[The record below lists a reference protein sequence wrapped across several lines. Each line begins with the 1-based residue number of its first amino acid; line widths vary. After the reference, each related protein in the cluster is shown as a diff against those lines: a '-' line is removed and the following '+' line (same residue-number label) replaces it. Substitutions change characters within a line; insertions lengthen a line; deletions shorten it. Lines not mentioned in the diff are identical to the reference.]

1 MRLPRIAVAAAVLAA
16 VVVPTAL
23 AAPPTVTETQID
35 RTRTLAA
42 SPDTCPFDIVVHSTG
57 TRRVTTYSDGRV
69 VTLLPSFKVSYS
81 NPLSG
86 KSLTSVLAGPQKVEP
101 NPDGTV
107 TVTVNGNDGLFHA
120 PHVGFLFGDVGHLVY
135 IASPDDLG
143 TPLRIVQS
151 TGHQDASPFP
161 AVCGPLS

>member
-1 MRLPRIAVAAAVLAA
+1 MRRLGIAAAAIALVA
-16 VVVPTAL
+16 VPAAL

-42 SPDTCPFDIVVHSTG
+42 SPDTCPFPIVVHSSG
-57 TRRVTTYSDGRV
+57 TRRDTVYSNGRV
-69 VTLLPSFKVSYS
+69 VTILPDFKVTYS
-81 NPLSG
+81 NPASG

-107 TVTVNGNDGLFHA
+107 TVTVNGNDGLFTA

-143 TPLRIVQS
+143 TPLAIVQS
-151 TGHQDASPFP
+151 TGHQDPSPFP